1 MKKTLSQLQEAQK
14 KLLEGIEH
22 PRLGNIVGLFEEV
35 GELSKEIMEI
45 EFYNSSKKKELE
57 DECADVF
64 LSLLSLCDSYGIN
77 LESAYE
83 RKINKIEN
91 KIPEWKEKYGANL
104 KRLKDKMD

>member
-1 MKKTLSQLQEAQK
+1 MQKSLGQLQEAQK

-45 EFYNSSKKKELE
+45 EFYDASKKKELE

-64 LSLLSLCDSYGIN
+64 SSLLSVCDSYDID

-83 RKINKIEN
+83 RKINKIEG
-91 KIPEWKEKYGANL
+91 KIPEWREKYGENL
-104 KRLKDKMD
+104 KKLRNKLD